1 MSQSNDQITKLP
13 NYQIL
18 TSAMLVLFGAVL
30 FLLQS
35 GLRPDAFFVG
45 DPGIKLIA
53 SKNAITRPDHPL
65 DVPLPVIGQESLPY
79 VEPFFEVHG
88 DHAHAVTTDLFP
100 LVSARAIQWFGLR
113 GAYILPAA
121 GFLGILV
128 GCAWLAVALD
138 NRRNPALVLVIA
150 GVATPF
156 LFYGL
161 EFWEHAP
168 AVALATIGTA
178 AFVSASFARR
188 SRLPLAV
195 AAGLAFGAGFL
206 LRPESALAFLAVL
219 VASATVWRKEK
230 STVRLKPD
238 ATYVAAIAGM
248 AVALAPLEIYTFRH
262 FGRLMP
268 AHLGA
273 NAGLLQTS
281 WIAQRGHLMAAW
293 FLPSGWTGSGPV
305 RPETFWIAGPLLL
318 LACVPVRA
326 EVARDGRW

>member
-1 MSQSNDQITKLP
+1 MSQSNDQITRLP

-18 TSAMLVLFGAVL
+18 TSALLLALFGAVL
-30 FLLQS
+30 VLLQS
-35 GLRPDAFFVG
+35 GLRADAFFVG

-53 SKNAITRPDHPL
+53 AKNAIARPDHPL
-65 DVPLPVIGQESLPY
+65 DIPLPVIGRESLPY
-79 VEPFFEVHG
+79 VEPFFEVHA

-138 NRRNPALVLVIA
+138 NRRNPALVLAIA

-161 EFWEHAP
+161 EFWEHTP

-178 AFVSASFARR
+178 AFVSASPARR
-188 SRLPLAV
+188 WRLPLAF
-195 AAGLAFGAGFL
+195 AAGLAFGAAFL

-219 VASATVWRKEK
+219 VASAAVRRKGETK
-230 STVRLKPD
+230 VRPETDTTKVRLKPD
-238 ATYVAAIAGM
+238 T
-248 AVALAPLEIYTFRH
+248 
-262 FGRLMP
+262 
-268 AHLGA
+268 
-273 NAGLLQTS
+273 
-281 WIAQRGHLMAAW
+281 
-293 FLPSGWTGSGPV
+293 
-305 RPETFWIAGPLLL
+305 
-318 LACVPVRA
+318 
-326 EVARDGRW
+326 